1 MAPNLRII
9 LSRLFI
15 GQKPQISRHLAAL
28 FRVISF
34 QISTNISNII
44 WETQQVWEMLVL
56 CGEWFN
62 IYIWVTCSYLTNL
75 SKIQQLK
82 DLFVHRSLV
91 CSGLNRNSSPC
102 STWCGLGCSK
112 TGDWNNL
119 KAHSCQLILADGR
132 DLSVEA
138 MAVIPPCGLDFLKTW
153 QLSSKIKLPKG
164 KRQAKTIAFSNLTLS
179 NILC

>member
-1 MAPNLRII
+1 M
-9 LSRLFI
+9 F
-15 GQKPQISRHLAAL
+15 
-28 FRVISF
+28 
-34 QISTNISNII
+34 
-44 WETQQVWEMLVL
+44 
-56 CGEWFN
+56 
-62 IYIWVTCSYLTNL
+62 
-75 SKIQQLK
+75 
-82 DLFVHRSLV
+82 
-91 CSGLNRNSSPC
+91 
-102 STWCGLGCSK
+102 K